1 MVITD
6 TFPCGIC
13 HKTILAHVKSVYCNN
28 CNFWVHIKCNDIS
41 NSEYKELQKEPDDV
55 PWFCLNC
62 TKMMF
67 PFGQLD
73 NNELINLY
81 DFDFPSFVDSLPSFE
96 ITSGLSNLPNLDDY
110 DIDEHLPSSVN
121 SSYHTLQELSSLST
135 TETDFS
141 LLNLLTCQPVFY
153 TCHHF
158 DELVSTLATL
168 KINFDVIGVSETW
181 NSFANPIKT
190 NVEIP
195 GYSCFPCQSH
205 SQNGGVALYVKSGLI
220 PTPRP
225 DLGKDSTN
233 FEAVWVEVEIEMVK
247 IIYFVVCIVTQ
258 ALTLII
264 SMYICMKFC
273 PFQLYL
279 INKYLSLVTL
289 MSTF

>member
-1 MVITD
+1 MSTQVI
-6 TFPCGIC
+6 
-13 HKTILAHVKSVYCNN
+13 ILS
-28 CNFWVHIKCNDIS
+28 
-41 NSEYKELQKEPDDV
+41 
-55 PWFCLNC
+55 
-62 TKMMF
+62 
-67 PFGQLD
+67 
-73 NNELINLY
+73 
-81 DFDFPSFVDSLPSFE
+81 
-96 ITSGLSNLPNLDDY
+96 
-110 DIDEHLPSSVN
+110 
-121 SSYHTLQELSSLST
+121 QELSSLST

-225 DLGKDSTN
+225 DLGNDSTN